1 MIRFTCGE
9 KKIGKVSK
17 SLKKLCPW
25 LKLEAK
31 YTAKE
36 ESKFI
41 GKKKRF
47 SYLKKCFFFFFF
59 FFFLLLLLLSFWWN
73 KSSTNSIFWQ
83 NKVEKTT
90 LFGMNNVYLI
100 TPVNIT
106 FCQKMPF
113 SLKKAPKI

>member
-41 GKKKRF
+41 GKKKDSVTSKSVSSSSSS
-47 SYLKKCFFFFFF
+47 SYYYYYYYHFDETKA
-59 FFFLLLLLLSFWWN
+59 LLTVYFG
-73 KSSTNSIFWQ
+73 
-83 NKVEKTT
+83 KT
-90 LFGMNNVYLI
+90 
-100 TPVNIT
+100 
-106 FCQKMPF
+106 K
-113 SLKKAPKI
+113 